1 MDAQLLRVLCVL
13 GKTLMCRN
21 DKSYR
26 PKPRGT
32 NANAVCSAHKEKPE
46 GKKVLKRDLNHWTHC
61 ATQFYTQPHW
71 LIFGSPFLRQDNNS
85 SAFSGWNRQLSKK
98 HSHTKKKRRTQD
110 KKKERHRRHV
120 FLCLTRGEMS
130 LSATYVC
137 WTLRFPTF
145 SLTSIVTYCT
155 HRSHTEQ
162 KHTLI
167 RVIYVSLSVSRLK
180 PREPNTQNTIN
191 VKPQNDLYIN
201 HIGLFIF
208 IILLLARKEERK
220 NEKRNRLLY
229 VQLKCMC

>member
-1 MDAQLLRVLCVL
+1 MLSSSVFCVCSERHWCVVTIRATDLSREAQTQMPCARHTKKSQKEKKFSNEISTIELTVPLNSTLSL
-13 GKTLMCRN
+13 IDLFLDLHFSGKTIIH
-21 DKSYR
+21 
-26 PKPRGT
+26 P
-32 NANAVCSAHKEKPE
+32 
-46 GKKVLKRDLNHWTHC
+46 
-61 ATQFYTQPHW
+61 
-71 LIFGSPFLRQDNNS
+71 PFLAEIDNCQRNI
-85 SAFSGWNRQLSKK
+85 
-98 HSHTKKKRRTQD
+98 HTKKKRRTQD

-191 VKPQNDLYIN
+191 VKPQNDLYVN